1 MKTNTLIF
9 ISALL
14 FISCENPT
22 QTYKFR
28 IINDSDK
35 DLYFYE
41 AVMNAPIYPDTLIK
55 ETKVQLKVSPHT
67 TSYQGGLIS
76 TEEVFKKYSIDTLSI
91 YFFDA
96 DIVDNYSWE
105 TIREEYKVLRRY
117 DLSIEDIQLL
127 DYEIPYPPTKVM
139 RGMRMYP
146 PYEATE
152 NNKK

>member
-28 IINDSDK
+28 IINNSEK
-35 DLYFYE
+35 ALYFDRSVSDRYK
-41 AVMNAPIYPDTLIK
+41 VYPDTLIS
-55 ETKVQLKVSPHT
+55 ETKVQLRVSPHT

-105 TIREEYKVLRRY
+105 TIREEYKILKRY

-127 DYEIPYPPTKVM
+127 DYEIPYPPTEVM
-139 RGMRMYP
+139 KGMRMYP
-146 PYEATE
+146 PY
-152 NNKK
+152 

>member
-1 MKTNTLIF
+1 MKTNILIF
-9 ISALL
+9 ISTLL
-14 FISCENPT
+14 FISCENPD

-28 IINDSDK
+28 IINDSEK
-35 DLYFYE
+35 ALYFDRSISNRS
-41 AVMNAPIYPDTLIK
+41 VYPDTLIS
-55 ETKVQLKVSPHT
+55 ETKVQLKVSPYT
-67 TSYQGGLIS
+67 TSYEGGLIS

-105 TIREEYKVLRRY
+105 TIREEYKILKRY

-127 DYEIPYPPTKVM
+127 DYEIPYPPTEVM

-146 PYEATE
+146 RYEETE

>member
-28 IINDSDK
+28 IINNSEK
-35 DLYFYE
+35 ALYFDRSVSDRYK
-41 AVMNAPIYPDTLIK
+41 VYPDTLIS
-55 ETKVQLKVSPHT
+55 ETKVQLRVSPHT

-105 TIREEYKVLRRY
+105 TIREEYKILKRY

-127 DYEIPYPPTKVM
+127 DYEIPYPPTEVM
-139 RGMRMYP
+139 KGMRMYP
-146 PYEATE
+146 PYE
-152 NNKK
+152 

>member
-1 MKTNTLIF
+1 MKTNILIF
-9 ISALL
+9 INTLL
-14 FISCENPT
+14 FISCEFPN

-28 IINDSDK
+28 IVNNSEK
-35 DLYFYE
+35 TLYFDRSISNRS
-41 AVMNAPIYPDTLIK
+41 VYPDTLIS

-105 TIREEYKVLRRY
+105 TIREEYKILKRY

-127 DYEIPYPPTKVM
+127 DYEIPYPPTEVM
-139 RGMRMYP
+139 KGMRMYP
-146 PYEATE
+146 PYE
-152 NNKK
+152 

>member
-1 MKTNTLIF
+1 MKTNILIF
-9 ISALL
+9 INTLL
-14 FISCENPT
+14 FVSCEFPD

-67 TSYQGGLIS
+67 ISYQGGLIS
-76 TEEVFKKYSIDTLSI
+76 TEEVFKKYNIDTLSI

-96 DIVDNYSWE
+96 YIVDTYPWE
-105 TIREEYKVLRRY
+105 TIREEYKVLKRY
-117 DLSIEDIQLL
+117 DLSIKDIQLL
-127 DYEIPYPPTKVM
+127 DYEIPYPPTEVM
-139 RGMRMYP
+139 KDMRMYP
-146 PYEATE
+146 PYKE
-152 NNKK
+152 